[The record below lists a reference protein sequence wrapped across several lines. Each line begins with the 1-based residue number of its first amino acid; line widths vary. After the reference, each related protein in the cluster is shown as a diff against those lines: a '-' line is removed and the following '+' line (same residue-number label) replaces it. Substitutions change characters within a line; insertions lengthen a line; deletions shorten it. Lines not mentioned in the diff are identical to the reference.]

1 MANNCTQLGR
11 EHVRPNDAR
20 TFIRTNEYYFPEIES
35 ATNPATQQRERLFE
49 IYNRIMFYDCI
60 CTICGGVIKSAPTG
74 EYEAISQSPMFHS
87 DAQRLK
93 HGVLKQL
100 V

>member
-1 MANNCTQLGR
+1 
-11 EHVRPNDAR
+11 
-20 TFIRTNEYYFPEIES
+20 
-35 ATNPATQQRERLFE
+35 
-49 IYNRIMFYDCI
+49 MFYDCI